1 MIIKLYV
8 TLESKTTV
16 WCCVH
21 LFVHII
27 NKLFLLYIYIYI
39 NDTDNLGGL
48 SSFSDGRE
56 ITMADTERADGVKEE
71 SQPCTMISPPSI
83 TSDDDI
89 TMDEESKTDTKQEVT
104 VKPEPDSEVINI

>member
-1 MIIKLYV
+1 
-8 TLESKTTV
+8 
-16 WCCVH
+16 
-21 LFVHII
+21 
-27 NKLFLLYIYIYI
+27 
-39 NDTDNLGGL
+39 
-48 SSFSDGRE
+48 
-56 ITMADTERADGVKEE
+56 MADTERADGVKEE